1 MEGGDSLSR
10 PTQRTNMKT
19 DTKTTLTVHLDAS
32 DVRVSKLSN
41 LLAIHDND
49 GNTLNIFLSSQGLAA
64 LRQALAEPALAVVDS

>member
-1 MEGGDSLSR
+1 
-10 PTQRTNMKT
+10 MKT

-49 GNTLNIFLSSQGLAA
+49 GDTLNIFLSPQGFAT
-64 LRQALAEPALAVVDS
+64 LRQALAEHALAVVDS